1 MTRIPLWDE
10 LGKTIV
16 IFLTMYE
23 VIYDSITENLVK
35 LFARPSK
42 ENFIL
47 SLLTEKISSI
57 SKSDT
62 KQQITKDH
70 NLPLIN
76 LGKELELGYTHMQI
90 HHALESMLGS

>member
-1 MTRIPLWDE
+1 MTRIPLWDG
-10 LGKTIV
+10 LGKTIA

-62 KQQITKDH
+62 K
-70 NLPLIN
+70 
-76 LGKELELGYTHMQI
+76 
-90 HHALESMLGS
+90 